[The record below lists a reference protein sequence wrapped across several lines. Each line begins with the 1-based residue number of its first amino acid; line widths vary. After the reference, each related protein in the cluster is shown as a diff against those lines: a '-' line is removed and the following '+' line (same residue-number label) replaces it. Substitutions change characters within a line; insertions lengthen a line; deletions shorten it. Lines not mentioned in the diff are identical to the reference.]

1 MTEEEI
7 QKIKEHIEIHARRE
21 PGAVKITRI
30 LWKAVEELEA
40 TNELQE
46 EIAEL
51 KSREYYVGEINRE
64 NMELHQTIHLMEN
77 RISELEEKINKMKKY
92 AKLLQDICVV
102 LGNDDYMVAVQLE
115 GVVKHLWDTSEEK
128 EGLEMCDD
136 ILNRL
141 LEIKVDEWAEITK
154 WG

>member
-1 MTEEEI
+1 MTKEEI

-21 PGAVKITRI
+21 PRAIKITQI

-40 TNELQE
+40 TKELQKE
-46 EIAEL
+46 TAEL

-64 NMELHQTIHLMEN
+64 NLELQQTLNVREN
-77 RISELEEKINKMKKY
+77 QISKLEKQIDKMKKY

-102 LGNDDYMVAVQLE
+102 LGNDNFMVTIQLK
-115 GVVKHLWDTSEEK
+115 GVVKKLWDASEEK
-128 EGLEMCDD
+128 EGLKMCDD
-136 ILNRL
+136 IHNRL
-141 LEIKVDEWAEITK
+141 LEIKADEWAEITK